1 MQQQSFIFTGRSGSG
16 KGTQVELLSQVLK
29 NKDPNI
35 KQLYIQEGQEI
46 RQFIQGNTK
55 TEKLAKEFYD
65 TGGLFPEF
73 IAVYMWVRAL
83 VERYTGNEHIIFD
96 GTPRKI
102 REAEVLDSA
111 FEFYGIHKIWV
122 IDIDVTEEESLRRLL
137 LRKRLDDEESEIK
150 KRLQWYKTE
159 VVPTI
164 EYFKRNPRYNCI
176 VVDGNREPQDIH
188 ADIVQKVGLL

>member
-1 MQQQSFIFTGRSGSG
+1 MQPQAFIFTGRSGSG

-35 KQLYIQEGQEI
+35 KQLCIQEGQEI
-46 RQFIQGNTK
+46 RQFIQGNTS
-55 TEKLAKEFYD
+55 TEKLAKKFYD

-150 KRLQWYKTE
+150 KHLQWYKTE

-164 EYFKRNPRYNCI
+164 EYFKKNPRYNCI
-176 VVDGNREPQDIH
+176 VVDGNREPQEIH